1 MITLSVGLVST
12 KLTVVAFGT
21 KPDPVI
27 VIDVWPVME
36 PDEGLTA
43 VTVGTNGDQTKLLT
57 VIPVPQYTAH
67 CPEFGA
73 LTPAG

>member
-1 MITLSVGLVST
+1 M
-12 KLTVVAFGT
+12 
-21 KPDPVI
+21 
-27 VIDVWPVME
+27 ME